1 MICYP
6 TYRELRNAIFL
17 IFGVIMD
24 EEVRQVFKDWVKDMG
39 GPSYVSRITGYDR
52 SNIWRYSE
60 GKLRVPK
67 ILLSFMKLS
76 EENAR
81 LKSENSSLKRQK

>member
-1 MICYP
+1 MD
-6 TYRELRNAIFL
+6 
-17 IFGVIMD
+17 D
-24 EEVRQVFKDWVKDMG
+24 EEKQIFKDWVKDMG

-76 EENAR
+76 EENAN
-81 LKSENSSLKRQK
+81 LKSENASLKRQVKND

>member
-1 MICYP
+1 M
-6 TYRELRNAIFL
+6 E
-17 IFGVIMD
+17 D
-24 EEVRQVFKDWVKDMG
+24 ETRQEFKEWVKAMG

-52 SNIWRYSE
+52 SNIWRYCE

-67 ILLSFMKLS
+67 ILLTFIKLS

-81 LKSENSSLKRQK
+81 LKSENASLKRQVKND